1 MTIWALFLAVM
12 GIALCVY
19 GANHSLGAKLGE
31 VPTRQARMS
40 AATGRLATRT
50 GIVLLVVGAFLFV
63 VGIVIHTIQILL
75 TLLLFV
81 LVVAVILGA
90 WGRVRRPRVR

>member
-1 MTIWALFLAVM
+1 VTLWALLLAVT

-19 GANHSLGAKLGE
+19 GANHSLGAKLGDAP
-31 VPTRQARMS
+31 VRQARLS
-40 AATGRLATRT
+40 AATGRLALRT
-50 GIVLLVVGAFLFV
+50 GLVLLVVGGFLFV

-75 TLLLFV
+75 TLLLFAV
-81 LVVAVILGA
+81 VVAVLLGA